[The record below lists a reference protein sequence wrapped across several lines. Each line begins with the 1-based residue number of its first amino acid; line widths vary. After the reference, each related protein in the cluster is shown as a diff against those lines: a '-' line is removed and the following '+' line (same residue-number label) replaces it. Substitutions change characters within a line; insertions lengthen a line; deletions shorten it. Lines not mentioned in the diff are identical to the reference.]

1 LEIDLHASGKRIK
14 SIRTKHKYSMAL
26 FAKLVGNSSAST
38 VNNWEKG
45 NNLPKQER
53 LEKLAILG
61 NTTVNWIKY
70 GEFEDYV
77 IALLRQNKPKEPLST
92 KQLQQLLKYLTK
104 KRITYTEDLKIL
116 TAAQKLFPNLFENSY
131 QLNYTQH
138 QDALIAEDFP
148 SYSIE
153 KNNRY
158 RSEFLPMIEELLS
171 DSSKKEINAIAFK
184 EVFELLQRS
193 EDSTHFSS
201 VPQLISLIKAIVTND
216 VSYKLHFEEAADQY
230 TLSSQ
235 QRLSKDKAA
244 KQYYQFKEKLIDLL
258 DTFYEEYQ
266 T

>member
-14 SIRTKHKYSMAL
+14 AIRTKHKYSMAL

-77 IALLRQNKPKEPLST
+77 SALLRQNKPKEPLSS
-92 KQLQQLLKYLTK
+92 KQLQQLLNYLNK
-104 KRITYTEDLKIL
+104 KRISYTEDLKIL
-116 TAAQKLFPNLFENSY
+116 TAAQKLFPELFENSY
-131 QLNYTQH
+131 QVNYPQH

-153 KNNRY
+153 KNDRY

-171 DSSKKEINAIAFK
+171 DSSKKEINAVAFK
-184 EVFELLQRS
+184 VVFELLQRS

-201 VPQLISLIKAIVTND
+201 VPQIISLIKAIVTND
-216 VSYKLHFEEAADQY
+216 ISYKLHFEEAAEHY
-230 TLSSQ
+230 TLSTNQ
-235 QRLSKDKAA
+235 QLSEDAVA
-244 KQYYQFKEKLIDLL
+244 KQYSKFKETLINLL
-258 DTFYEEYQ
+258 DSFYNEYHS
-266 T
+266 